1 MIRPFTAICCALA
14 AGAVLYTYQSKHD
27 VQLLDR
33 QIEKTLGDTA
43 TLREQSRALKAE
55 WTLRENPERLKT
67 FADQYLALKPVAPT
81 QFTTLAELDTRLP
94 APRIGTQDPDPAN
107 TTEEPDAAPMASG
120 TGQPEAPE
128 ENVADADDLPLPPL
142 PVPPPPL
149 FAALQ
154 ATPPPA
160 APAAPAPAAPAPM
173 AERKPPP
180 PKPVPAR
187 PPAMQAA
194 APAPPIQ
201 AQIVRAAPM
210 QGPPPRM
217 AAQPASMPAPT
228 AAAAMPAPQPAQ
240 NGSLLGMA
248 RGGSF
253 APTPRPIPVNATQWT
268 NGN

>member
-1 MIRPFTAICCALA
+1 MIRPFTAICCAFA

-128 ENVADADDLPLPPL
+128 ENVADADDL
-142 PVPPPPL
+142 L
-149 FAALQ
+149 FLKDAEELDLDAGGDLADLVEKDRAALGRNQ
-154 ATPPPA
+154 QSVLGAVGPGEGA
-160 APAAPAPAAPAPM
+160 FDV
-173 AERKPPP
+173 AEEFTLDQR
-180 PKPVPAR
+180 R
-187 PPAMQAA
+187 HQ
-194 APAPPIQ
+194 
-201 AQIVRAAPM
+201 
-210 QGPPPRM
+210 
-217 AAQPASMPAPT
+217 
-228 AAAAMPAPQPAQ
+228 
-240 NGSLLGMA
+240 
-248 RGGSF
+248 
-253 APTPRPIPVNATQWT
+253 
-268 NGN
+268 